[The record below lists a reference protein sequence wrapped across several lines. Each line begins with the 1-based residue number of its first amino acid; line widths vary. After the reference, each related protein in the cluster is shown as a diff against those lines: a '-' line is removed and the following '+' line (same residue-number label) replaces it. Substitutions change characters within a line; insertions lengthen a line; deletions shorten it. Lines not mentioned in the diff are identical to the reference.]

1 MSNVTIKDL
10 EAGIDI
16 CSLIYFKKRYTLK
29 WEGVNVCRFC
39 LI

>member
-1 MSNVTIKDL
+1 MSNDTIKDL

-16 CSLIYFKKRYTLK
+16 CILAYFRKRYMLK
-29 WEGVNVCRFC
+29 WEGVDVCRFC